1 MNDREAYEF
10 YANPANQAA
19 TGPGRERSGQRLTS
33 MSSVRF
39 PPGVIEQ
46 VKGLADREGVTV
58 GAWIRRAVGREI
70 PGALGSSSQSLRP
83 AHVRVRAPER
93 RQRHV
98 RGVRDL
104 RAAASGRLMGKH
116 CPVTGKPT
124 SGQGACTCGA
134 CDDLDEDE
142 GGDDAA

>member
-70 PGALGSSSQSLRP
+70 PGALGSSWQPLRP
-83 AHVRVRAPER
+83 RTFACPHLSAGNVTS
-93 RQRHV
+93 
-98 RGVRDL
+98 
-104 RAAASGRLMGKH
+104 AA
-116 CPVTGKPT
+116 
-124 SGQGACTCGA
+124 CGICGPLPA
-134 CDDLDEDE
+134 V
-142 GGDDAA
+142 A